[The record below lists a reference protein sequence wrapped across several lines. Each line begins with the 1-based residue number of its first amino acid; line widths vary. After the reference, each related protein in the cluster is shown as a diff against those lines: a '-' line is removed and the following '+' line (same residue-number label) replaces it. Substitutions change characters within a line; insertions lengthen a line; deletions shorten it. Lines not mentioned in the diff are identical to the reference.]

1 MIQWIAKGLSFS
13 TSCRVPAVLL
23 AIFLNLAIAP
33 CAMALE
39 VIEEGHDCCPPEL
52 AVESSQCCELDDA
65 NVDKRDGRLELRD
78 SPDYDD
84 VATVSLR
91 NLEFKP
97 SVRGLAAVDPPS
109 PSCHVETRHKIFCVY
124 LK

>member
-1 MIQWIAKGLSFS
+1 MIQWITKGLNFS
-13 TSCRVPAVLL
+13 TSRRVPVVLL
-23 AIFLNLAIAP
+23 AILLNLAIAP
-33 CAMALE
+33 CTMALE

-52 AVESSQCCELDDA
+52 EAESSQCCELDDA
-65 NVDKRDGRLELRD
+65 NADKRDGRLELRD

-91 NLEFKP
+91 NLEFKT

-109 PSCHVETRHKIFCVY
+109 PSSHVETRHKIFCVY